1 MSKFI
6 DYAEIKVK
14 AGDGGSGC
22 VSFRREKYVPKGG
35 PDGGDGGDGG
45 QVIIQVDS
53 HLGTLLDFKYK
64 RYYRAENGDS
74 GKGKNQHGKRGKD
87 VVIKVPPGTLVKD
100 LERGKF
106 LSDLVSADQ
115 FAVVAM
121 GGKGGRGN
129 ARFKTSTEKAP
140 RKFEKGQKGEQKILS
155 LELKVLADVGIVGYP
170 NAGKSTLLAQL
181 SEAKP
186 KIDSYPFTTLH
197 PNLGVVKMKD
207 YHSFVLADIPGL
219 IQDAHKGKGLGL
231 EFLRH
236 VQRTK
241 VLVFLLDVTSPD
253 LREQFDALKNEM
265 KLFDPDLL
273 KKKAILALN
282 KIDLLTDK
290 KSNINLNS
298 QLPRCRIS
306 ALTGEG
312 TEEFL
317 KLLNQEL
324 KREK

>member
-45 QVIIQVDS
+45 NILIQVDQHMS
-53 HLGTLLDFKYK
+53 TLLDFKYK
-64 RYYRAENGDS
+64 RSYRAENGKG
-74 GKGKNQHGKRGKD
+74 GKGKDKQGKNGKD

-100 LERGKF
+100 LEKEKI

-115 FAVVAM
+115 FVVAAK

-129 ARFKTSTEKAP
+129 AHFKTPTEKAP
-140 RKFEKGQKGEQKILS
+140 RKFEKGQKGEQKRLS

-170 NAGKSTLLAQL
+170 NAGKSTLLAKL
-181 SEAKP
+181 SRAKP
-186 KIDSYPFTTLH
+186 KIDEYPFTTLH
-197 PNLGVVKMKD
+197 PNLGVVKMKN
-207 YHSFVLADIPGL
+207 YHNFILADIPGL
-219 IQDAHKGKGLGL
+219 IQDAHMGKGLGI

-236 VQRTK
+236 IQRTK

-253 LREQFDALKNEM
+253 MREQFTALKKEM
-265 KLFDPDLL
+265 RLFDPGLL

-282 KIDLLTDK
+282 KIDLLTNKRLKMD
-290 KSNINLNS
+290 LNS
-298 QLPRCRIS
+298 KLPRCRIS

-312 TEEFL
+312 IE
-317 KLLNQEL
+317 KLLRLLDKEF
-324 KREK
+324 KRKK

>member
-14 AGDGGSGC
+14 AGDGGAGC

-45 QVIIQVDS
+45 QILIQVDP

-74 GKGKNQHGKRGKD
+74 GKGKNQHGKKGKD
-87 VVIKVPPGTLVKD
+87 VVIKVPPGTLIKD
-100 LERGKF
+100 LEKGK
-106 LSDLVSADQ
+106 LLADLVSSDQ
-115 FAVVAM
+115 FVVVAK

-129 ARFKTSTEKAP
+129 THFKTPTEKAP
-140 RKFEKGQKGEQKILS
+140 RKFDQGQKGEQKMLS

-170 NAGKSTLLAQL
+170 NAGKSTLLAKL

-197 PNLGVVKMKD
+197 PNLGVVKMED

-219 IQDAHKGKGLGL
+219 IRDAHTGKGLGL

-265 KLFDPDLL
+265 RLFDPGLL

-282 KIDLLTDK
+282 KIDLLTAK
-290 KSNINLNS
+290 KFNINLNS
-298 QLPRCRIS
+298 QLPRCKIS

-312 TEEFL
+312 LEKFL
-317 KLLNQEL
+317 KLLNEEL

>member
-45 QVIIQVDS
+45 NVLIQVDQHMS
-53 HLGTLLDFKYK
+53 TLLDFKYK
-64 RYYRAENGDS
+64 RSYRAENGEG
-74 GKGKNQHGKRGKD
+74 GKGKDQQGKNGKD

-100 LERGKF
+100 LEKGKI

-115 FAVVAM
+115 FVVAAK

-129 ARFKTSTEKAP
+129 AHFKTSTEKAP
-140 RKFEKGQKGEQKILS
+140 RKFEKGQKGEQKRLA

-170 NAGKSTLLAQL
+170 NSGKSTLLAKL
-181 SEAKP
+181 SRAKP
-186 KIDSYPFTTLH
+186 KIDDYPFTTLY
-197 PNLGVVKMKD
+197 PNLGVVQMKN
-207 YHSFVLADIPGL
+207 YQNFILADIPGL
-219 IQDAHKGKGLGL
+219 IQDAHMGKGLGI

-241 VLVFLLDVTSPD
+241 VLVFLLDVTSPE
-253 LREQFDALKNEM
+253 LREQFTSLKKEM
-265 KLFDPDLL
+265 RLFDPGLL

-282 KIDLLTDK
+282 KIDLLTNK
-290 KSNINLNS
+290 KLKIDLNS
-298 QLPRCRIS
+298 ELPRCRIS

-312 TEEFL
+312 IEKLL
-317 KLLNQEL
+317 KLLDKEF
-324 KREK
+324 KRKK